1 MRKWIPFVW
10 SDVNLSA
17 IGITSFVL
25 TKLEVLVSLQFLREY
40 KAKRMKDPEF
50 AKAYEEIQPEMNVV
64 HAIIDARISQNLTQK
79 ELAERTGI
87 AQTEISK
94 LENGTRNPSIK
105 LLQRLADGMD
115 MVLNISFT
123 PKAAVKK

>member
-1 MRKWIPFVW
+1 
-10 SDVNLSA
+10 
-17 IGITSFVL
+17 
-25 TKLEVLVSLQFLREY
+25 
-40 KAKRMKDPEF
+40 
-50 AKAYEEIQPEMNVV
+50 MNVIR
-64 HAIIDARISQNLTQK
+64 AIIDARISQNLTQK

-115 MVLNISFT
+115 MVLQVSFL
-123 PKAAVKK
+123 PKDGRQRV